1 MRGFRRPK
9 KKAIF
14 LAVAVLV
21 LAVSVFI
28 VARNLNSNGTPG
40 TPSTTPG
47 TTAKPSKN
55 DIGLYLDKGDLWQ
68 WVNGRKTRLTKLGTI
83 VTFDWHP
90 AGSAGGELVYVT
102 SEADGSYKVVD
113 RKLASKQEL
122 VISQGKTEMWPK
134 VLCSSNGVLLVEASP
149 TTTLR
154 LLQLTITSVGYEG
167 TTNGSFW
174 TQVPLTKEQFDRTTR
189 LILDGSTPLIVSPGG
204 IWTITI
210 TTSSLGFDTTHTF
223 LGPTGVTFADGTF
236 FGPMQ
241 DTKGT
246 FLGIKTKD
254 GKVTSVTP
262 PPTSTGILQPFVRGA
277 SRTTDG
283 KTLVYELGIYGS
295 GTSADGKTAPLTY
308 ETWQYVEGSRSPK
321 LIIKSSVPSLFAYQF
336 TGGSAPVAAGKQ
348 PGATLTTETRLMF
361 RDQPITIGSNV
372 LEVAAPTE
380 TRTALA
386 LGQGWIQA
394 KGLGQA
400 KGKTGWVYG
409 GYARIARGSTTYAP
423 FARVTASKSVKVY
436 LDESLSGTATT
447 ALEKGDSVVAME
459 MTADKRA
466 IRILLPS
473 GTTAFVATG
482 SVTVSN

>member
-1 MRGFRRPK
+1 MRRFRRLK

-14 LAVAVLV
+14 LAVAVL
-21 LAVSVFI
+21 LLTVSVLL
-28 VARNLNSNGTPG
+28 VAHNLNSN
-40 TPSTTPG
+40 STPG
-47 TTAKPSKN
+47 TTASPSKN
-55 DIGLYLDKGDLWQ
+55 DVGVYLDKGDLWQ
-68 WVNGRKTRLTKLGTI
+68 WVNGRKTQLTKVGTI
-83 VTFDWHP
+83 IAFDWHP
-90 AGSAGGELVYVT
+90 AGGELVYMT
-102 SEADGSYKVVD
+102 SEADGSYKAVD

-122 VISQGKTEMWPK
+122 VIYQGKTEMSPK
-134 VLCSSNGVLLVEASP
+134 VLCSSSGVLLVEASS
-149 TTTLR
+149 TTTPR
-154 LLQLTITSVGYEG
+154 LLQLNITSVSYDG

-210 TTSSLGFDTTHTF
+210 ITSSLGFDTTHTF

-321 LIIKSSVPSLFAYQF
+321 LIVKSSVPSLFAYQF

-348 PGATLTTETRLMF
+348 PGATLTTETGLMF
-361 RDQPITIGSNV
+361 RDRPITIDSTV

-380 TRTALA
+380 TRTALG
-386 LGQGWIQA
+386 LGQGWVQA

-409 GYARIARGSTTYAP
+409 GYARITRGSTTYVP
-423 FARVTASKSVKVY
+423 FARVTASTSVKVY

-447 ALEKGDSVVAME
+447 VLAKGDNVVALG

-466 IRILLPS
+466 IQILLPS
-473 GTTAFVATG
+473 GTKAFVATG

>member
-1 MRGFRRPK
+1 MRRFRRPK

-21 LAVSVFI
+21 LAVSVFL
-28 VARNLNSNGTPG
+28 VAHNLNSNGTPG
-40 TPSTTPG
+40 T
-47 TTAKPSKN
+47 TASPSKK
-55 DIGLYLDKGDLWQ
+55 DVGLYLDKGDLWQ
-68 WVNGRKTRLTKLGTI
+68 WGNGRKTQLTKVGTI
-83 VTFDWHP
+83 VAFDWHP

-102 SEADGSYKVVD
+102 SEADGSYKAVD

-122 VISQGKTEMWPK
+122 VIYQGKTEMSPK
-134 VLCSSNGVLLVEASP
+134 VLCSSSGVLLVEASS
-149 TTTLR
+149 TTTPR

-262 PPTSTGILQPFVRGA
+262 PPTSTAILQPFVRGA

-295 GTSADGKTAPLTY
+295 GTGADGKTAPLTY
-308 ETWQYVEGSRSPK
+308 ETWQYVDGSRKPK
-321 LIIKSSVPSLFAYQF
+321 LIVKGDVPSLFAYQF

-348 PGATLTTETRLMF
+348 PSATLTTETGLMF
-361 RDQPITIGSNV
+361 RDRPITIGSNV

-409 GYARIARGSTTYAP
+409 GYAKITRGSTTYAP
-423 FARVTASKSVKVY
+423 FARVTASKSVNVY
-436 LDESLSGTATT
+436 LDESLTGTAATVV
-447 ALEKGDSVVAME
+447 AKGDNVVAMR

-466 IRILLPS
+466 IEILLPS
-473 GTTAFVATG
+473 GTKAFVATG

>member
-1 MRGFRRPK
+1 MRRFRRPK

-21 LAVSVFI
+21 LAASVFL
-28 VARNLNSNGTPG
+28 VVRNLNSNGTPG
-40 TPSTTPG
+40 T
-47 TTAKPSKN
+47 TARPSKN
-55 DIGLYLDKGDLWQ
+55 DVGLYLDKGDLWQ
-68 WVNGRKTRLTKLGTI
+68 WVGGRKTQLTKVGTI

-90 AGSAGGELVYVT
+90 AGGELVYVT
-102 SEADGSYKVVD
+102 SEADGSYKAVD

-122 VISQGKTEMWPK
+122 VIGQGKAEMWPK
-134 VLCSSNGVLLVEASP
+134 PLCSSSGVLLVEASP
-149 TTTLR
+149 TTTPR

-174 TQVPLTKEQFDRTTR
+174 TQVPLTKEQFGRTTR

-204 IWTITI
+204 IWTITAS
-210 TTSSLGFDTTHTF
+210 TLGFDTAHTF

-254 GKVTSVTP
+254 GQVTNVAP
-262 PPTSTGILQPFVRGA
+262 PPSSTSILQPFVRGA

-295 GTSADGKTAPLTY
+295 GTSADGKTTPLTY

-321 LIIKSSVPSLFAYQF
+321 LIVKSSTPSLFTYQF

-348 PGATLTTETRLMF
+348 PGATLTTETGLMF
-361 RDQPITIGSNV
+361 RDQPITIGSHV

-386 LGQGWIQA
+386 LGQGWVQA
-394 KGLGQA
+394 KGVGQA

-409 GYARIARGSTTYAP
+409 GYARIGRGSTTYVP
-423 FARVTASKSVKVY
+423 FARVTASTPVKVY
-436 LDESLSGTATT
+436 LDENLSETATT
-447 ALEKGDSVVAME
+447 VLEKGDNFVAMR

-466 IRILLPS
+466 IQILLPS
-473 GTTAFVATG
+473 GTTAFVPTG

>member
-1 MRGFRRPK
+1 MRRFRHPK
-9 KKAIF
+9 KKTIF
-14 LAVAVLV
+14 LAIAVLV
-21 LAVSVFI
+21 LAASVFL

-40 TPSTTPG
+40 T
-47 TTAKPSKN
+47 TAKPSKN
-55 DIGLYLDKGDLWQ
+55 DVGLYLDKGDLWQ
-68 WVNGRKTRLTKLGTI
+68 WVGGRKTQLTKVGTI

-90 AGSAGGELVYVT
+90 AGGELVYVT
-102 SEADGSYKVVD
+102 SEADGSYKAVD

-122 VISQGKTEMWPK
+122 VITQGKTEMWPK
-134 VLCSSNGVLLVEASP
+134 LLCSSSGVLLVEASP
-149 TTTLR
+149 TTTPR
-154 LLQLTITSVGYEG
+154 LLQLAITSLGYEG
-167 TTNGSFW
+167 TTSGSFW
-174 TQVPLTKEQFDRTTR
+174 TQVPLTREQFDRTTR
-189 LILDGSTPLIVSPGG
+189 LTMDGSTPLIVSPGG
-204 IWTITI
+204 IWTIAA
-210 TTSSLGFDTTHTF
+210 SSLGFDTAHTF

-321 LIIKSSVPSLFAYQF
+321 LIVKSSTPSLFAYQF
-336 TGGSAPVAAGKQ
+336 TGGTAPVAAGMQ
-348 PGATLTTETRLMF
+348 PGATLTTDTGLMF
-361 RDQPITIGSNV
+361 RDQPITIGSKV

-386 LGQGWIQA
+386 LGQGWVQA

-400 KGKTGWVYG
+400 KGKMGWVYG
-409 GYARIARGSTTYAP
+409 GYVRITRGSTTYTP
-423 FARVTASKSVKVY
+423 FARVTASKTVSVY

-447 ALEKGDSVVAME
+447 VLEKGDNVVAMG

-466 IRILLPS
+466 IRIMLPS

>member
-1 MRGFRRPK
+1 MRGLRRPK

-21 LAVSVFI
+21 LAVSIFI
-28 VARNLNSNGTPG
+28 VARNLNSNGI
-40 TPSTTPG
+40 PSTKPG

-68 WVNGRKTRLTKLGTI
+68 WVNGRKTQLTKLGTI

-90 AGSAGGELVYVT
+90 AGGELVYVT

-113 RKLASKQEL
+113 RKLASRQEL
-122 VISQGKTEMWPK
+122 VIYQGKAEMSPK
-134 VLCSSNGVLLVEASP
+134 VLCSSSGVLVVEASS
-149 TTTLR
+149 TTTVR
-154 LLQLTITSVGYEG
+154 LLQLTITSVGYDG
-167 TTNGSFW
+167 TTNSSFW
-174 TQVPLTKEQFDRTTR
+174 TQVPLTKDQFDRTTR
-189 LILDGSTPLIVSPGG
+189 LILNGSKPLIVSPGG
-204 IWTITI
+204 IWTITS
-210 TTSSLGFDTTHTF
+210 SSLGFDTTHTF
-223 LGPTGVTFADGTF
+223 LGATGVTLADGTF
-236 FGPMQ
+236 VGPMQ

-262 PPTSTGILQPFVRGA
+262 PPTSTSILPPFVRGA

-308 ETWQYVEGSRSPK
+308 ETWEYLEGSRRPK
-321 LIIKSSVPSLFAYQF
+321 LIVKGNAPSLFAYQF
-336 TGGSAPVAAGKQ
+336 TGGSAPVASGKQ
-348 PGATLTTETRLMF
+348 AGATLGTETGLMF
-361 RDQPITIGSNV
+361 RDQPITIGSTV

-380 TRTALA
+380 TRTALG
-386 LGQGWIQA
+386 LGQGWVQA

-409 GYARIARGSTTYAP
+409 AYARITRGKTTYVP
-423 FARVTASKSVKVY
+423 FARVTAPKTVNVY
-436 LDESLSGTATT
+436 LDGSLSGTAATVLT
-447 ALEKGDSVVAME
+447 KGDNVVAMR
-459 MTADKRA
+459 MTTNKRA
-466 IRILLPS
+466 IQIMLPS

-482 SVTVSN
+482 SVTISN

>member
-1 MRGFRRPK
+1 MRRFRRPK

-21 LAVSVFI
+21 LAASVFL

-40 TPSTTPG
+40 T
-47 TTAKPSKN
+47 TARPSKN
-55 DIGLYLDKGDLWQ
+55 DVGLYLDKGDLWQ
-68 WVNGRKTRLTKLGTI
+68 WVGGRKTQLTKVGTV

-90 AGSAGGELVYVT
+90 AGGELVYVT
-102 SEADGSYKVVD
+102 SEADGSYKAVD

-134 VLCSSNGVLLVEASP
+134 LLCSSSGVLLVEASP
-149 TTTLR
+149 TTTPR
-154 LLQLTITSVGYEG
+154 LLQLAITSLGYEG
-167 TTNGSFW
+167 TTSGSFW
-174 TQVPLTKEQFDRTTR
+174 TQVPLTREQFDRTTR
-189 LILDGSTPLIVSPGG
+189 LIMDGSTPLIVSPGG
-204 IWTITI
+204 IWTIAA
-210 TTSSLGFDTTHTF
+210 SSLGFDTAHTF

-321 LIIKSSVPSLFAYQF
+321 LIVKSSAPSLFAYQF
-336 TGGSAPVAAGKQ
+336 TGGTAPVAAGMQ
-348 PGATLTTETRLMF
+348 PGATLTTETGLMF
-361 RDQPITIGSNV
+361 RDRPITIGSKV

-386 LGQGWIQA
+386 LGQGWVQA

-423 FARVTASKSVKVY
+423 FARVTASKTVNVY

-447 ALEKGDSVVAME
+447 VLEKGDNVVAMG

-466 IRILLPS
+466 IRIMLPS
-473 GTTAFVATG
+473 GTTAFVATS

>member
-1 MRGFRRPK
+1 MRRFRRPK
-9 KKAIF
+9 KRAIL

-21 LAVSVFI
+21 LAASVFL
-28 VARNLNSNGTPG
+28 VARNLNTSG
-40 TPSTTPG
+40 TPG

-55 DIGLYLDKGDLWQ
+55 DVGVYLDKGDLWQ
-68 WVNGRKTRLTKLGTI
+68 WVGGRKTQLTKVGTI

-90 AGSAGGELVYVT
+90 AGGELVYVT
-102 SEADGSYKVVD
+102 SVADGSYTVVD
-113 RKLASKQEL
+113 RKMASKQEL
-122 VISQGKTEMWPK
+122 VIIQGRTEMWPK
-134 VLCSSNGVLLVEASP
+134 LLCSSTGVLLVEASP
-149 TTTLR
+149 TTTPR
-154 LLQLTITSVGYEG
+154 LLQVAITSLGYEG
-167 TTNGSFW
+167 TTSGSFW

-189 LILDGSTPLIVSPGG
+189 LIMDGSTPLMVSPGG
-204 IWTITI
+204 IWTIAA
-210 TTSSLGFDTTHTF
+210 SSLGFDTTHTF

-241 DTKGT
+241 DTNGT
-246 FLGIKTKD
+246 FLGMKTKD
-254 GKVTSVTP
+254 GKVTSVAP

-295 GTSADGKTAPLTY
+295 GTGADGKTAPLTY

-321 LIIKSSVPSLFAYQF
+321 LIVKSEAPSLFAWQF
-336 TGGSAPVAAGKQ
+336 TGGTAPVAAGVQ
-348 PGATLTTETRLMF
+348 PGATLTTETGLMF
-361 RDQPITIGSNV
+361 RDQPITIGSKV

-386 LGQGWIQA
+386 LGQGWVQA

-423 FARVTASKSVKVY
+423 FARVTASKTVNVY
-436 LDESLSGTATT
+436 LDESLSGTAATV
-447 ALEKGDSVVAME
+447 LEKGDNVVAMG

-466 IRILLPS
+466 IRIMLPS

>member
-1 MRGFRRPK
+1 MKRFRRPK
-9 KKAIF
+9 KKVIF

-21 LAVSVFI
+21 LAASVFL

-40 TPSTTPG
+40 T
-47 TTAKPSKN
+47 TAKPSKN
-55 DIGLYLDKGDLWQ
+55 DVGLYLDKGDLWQ
-68 WVNGRKTRLTKLGTI
+68 WVSGRKTQLTKLGTI

-90 AGSAGGELVYVT
+90 AGGELVYVT
-102 SEADGSYKVVD
+102 SETDGSYKAVD

-122 VISQGKTEMWPK
+122 VIYQGKTEMSPK
-134 VLCSSNGVLLVEASP
+134 VLCSSSGVLLVEASP
-149 TTTLR
+149 TTTPR

-189 LILDGSTPLIVSPGG
+189 LILGGSTPLIVSPGG
-204 IWTITI
+204 IWTIAA
-210 TTSSLGFDTTHTF
+210 SSLGFDTAHTF

-321 LIIKSSVPSLFAYQF
+321 LIVKSSVPSLFAYQF
-336 TGGSAPVAAGKQ
+336 TGGSAPVAGGKQ
-348 PGATLTTETRLMF
+348 PGATLMTETGLMF
-361 RDQPITIGSNV
+361 RDRPITIGSTV

-386 LGQGWIQA
+386 LGQGWVQA

-409 GYARIARGSTTYAP
+409 GYARITRGSTTYVP
-423 FARVTASKSVKVY
+423 FARVTASKTVKVY
-436 LDESLSGTATT
+436 LDESLGGTAATVL
-447 ALEKGDSVVAME
+447 AKGDNVVALG

-473 GTTAFVATG
+473 GTEAFVPTG

>member
-1 MRGFRRPK
+1 MRRFRRPK

-21 LAVSVFI
+21 LAASVFL

-40 TPSTTPG
+40 T
-47 TTAKPSKN
+47 TARPSKN
-55 DIGLYLDKGDLWQ
+55 DVGLYLDKGDLWQ
-68 WVNGRKTRLTKLGTI
+68 WVGGRKTQLTKVGTV

-90 AGSAGGELVYVT
+90 AGGELVYVT
-102 SEADGSYKVVD
+102 SEADGSYKAVD

-134 VLCSSNGVLLVEASP
+134 LLCSSSGVLLVEASP
-149 TTTLR
+149 TTTPR
-154 LLQLTITSVGYEG
+154 LLQLAITSLGYEG
-167 TTNGSFW
+167 TTSGSFW
-174 TQVPLTKEQFDRTTR
+174 TQVPLTREQFDRTTR
-189 LILDGSTPLIVSPGG
+189 LIMDGSTPLIVSPGG
-204 IWTITI
+204 IWTIAA
-210 TTSSLGFDTTHTF
+210 SSLGFDTAHTF

-277 SRTTDG
+277 SRTTDS

-321 LIIKSSVPSLFAYQF
+321 LIVKSSAPSLFAYQF
-336 TGGSAPVAAGKQ
+336 TGGTAPVAAGMQ
-348 PGATLTTETRLMF
+348 PGATLTTETGLMF
-361 RDQPITIGSNV
+361 RDRPITIGSKV

-386 LGQGWIQA
+386 LGQGWVQA

-423 FARVTASKSVKVY
+423 FAKVTASKTVNVY

-447 ALEKGDSVVAME
+447 VLEKGDNVVAMG

-466 IRILLPS
+466 IRIMLPS
-473 GTTAFVATG
+473 GTMAFVATS

>member
-1 MRGFRRPK
+1 MRRFRRPK

-14 LAVAVLV
+14 LAVAVLI
-21 LAVSVFI
+21 LAASVFL
-28 VARNLNSNGTPG
+28 VARNLTPG

-55 DIGLYLDKGDLWQ
+55 DTGLYLDKGDLWQ
-68 WVNGRKTRLTKLGTI
+68 WVNGRKTQLTKLGTI

-90 AGSAGGELVYVT
+90 AGGELVYVT
-102 SEADGSYKVVD
+102 SETDGSYKAVD

-122 VISQGKTEMWPK
+122 VIYQGKTAMPPK
-134 VLCSSNGVLLVEASP
+134 VLCSSSGVLLVEASP
-149 TTTLR
+149 TTTPR
-154 LLQLTITSVGYEG
+154 LLQLTMISVGYDG

-174 TQVPLTKEQFDRTTR
+174 TQVPLTKDQFDRTTR
-189 LILDGSTPLIVSPGG
+189 LILDGSKPLIVSPGG
-204 IWTITI
+204 IWTIPSSNLSFDDAS
-210 TTSSLGFDTTHTF
+210 SSLGFDTTHTF
-223 LGPTGVTFADGTF
+223 LGSTGVTFADGTF

-262 PPTSTGILQPFVRGA
+262 PPISTGVLPPFVRGA

-283 KTLVYELGIYGS
+283 KTLVYELGIYGT
-295 GTSADGKTAPLTY
+295 GADGKTASLTY
-308 ETWQYVEGSRSPK
+308 ETWQYVAGSRKPK
-321 LIIKSSVPSLFAYQF
+321 LIVKGNAPSLFAYQF
-336 TGGSAPVAAGKQ
+336 TGGSAPATAGKQ
-348 PGATLTTETRLMF
+348 PGATLATETGLMF
-361 RDQPITIGSNV
+361 RDQPITIGSTV

-380 TRTALA
+380 TRTALG
-386 LGQGWIQA
+386 LGRGWVQA

-409 GYARIARGSTTYAP
+409 GYTRITRGKTTYVP
-423 FARVTASKSVKVY
+423 FARVTASKTVKVY
-436 LDESLSGTATT
+436 LDESLGGTAATVL
-447 ALEKGDSVVAME
+447 AKGDNVVALG

>member
-1 MRGFRRPK
+1 MRRFRRPK
-9 KKAIF
+9 KKTIF

-21 LAVSVFI
+21 LAASVFL

-40 TPSTTPG
+40 T
-47 TTAKPSKN
+47 TARPSKS
-55 DIGLYLDKGDLWQ
+55 DVGLYLDKGDLWQ
-68 WVNGRKTRLTKLGTI
+68 WVGGRKTQLTKVGTI

-90 AGSAGGELVYVT
+90 AGGELVYVT
-102 SEADGSYKVVD
+102 SEADGSYKAVD

-122 VISQGKTEMWPK
+122 VITQGKTEMWPK
-134 VLCSSNGVLLVEASP
+134 LLCSSSGVLLVEASP
-149 TTTLR
+149 TTTPR
-154 LLQLTITSVGYEG
+154 LLQLAITSLGYEG
-167 TTNGSFW
+167 TTSGPFW
-174 TQVPLTKEQFDRTTR
+174 TQVPLTREQFDRTTR
-189 LILDGSTPLIVSPGG
+189 LIMDGSTPLIVSPGG
-204 IWTITI
+204 IWTIAA
-210 TTSSLGFDTTHTF
+210 SSLGFDTAHTF

-254 GKVTSVTP
+254 GKVTSITP

-321 LIIKSSVPSLFAYQF
+321 LIVKSSTPSLFAYQF
-336 TGGSAPVAAGKQ
+336 TGGTAPVAAGMQ
-348 PGATLTTETRLMF
+348 PGATLTTDTGLMF
-361 RDQPITIGSNV
+361 RDQPITIGSKV

-386 LGQGWIQA
+386 LGQGWVQA

-400 KGKTGWVYG
+400 KGKMGWVYG
-409 GYARIARGSTTYAP
+409 GYVRITRGSTTYAP
-423 FARVTASKSVKVY
+423 FARVTASKTVSVY

-447 ALEKGDSVVAME
+447 VLEKGDNVVAMG

-466 IRILLPS
+466 IRIMLPS